1 MEILLI
7 ILLITTVSVINIA
20 CFCIG
25 AKIGTG
31 KEVKVSSPAV
41 IYREHKQKKEERLE
55 AERER
60 EEAKREIERLEAIER
75 NVDRYDGT
83 GAGQEDIV

>member
-1 MEILLI
+1 MTILLI
-7 ILLITTVSVINIA
+7 ITVSVINIT

-25 AKIGTG
+25 AKIGNG
-31 KEVKVSSPAV
+31 KEVKVSSPV
-41 IYREHKQKKEERLE
+41 TVYREHKQKKEERIE
-55 AERER
+55 TEREK

-75 NVDRYDGT
+75 NLDRYDGT